1 MPGRLKPA
9 LCKAARGGLPS
20 RAECASSCLPQPGI
34 RDGLGPAARV
44 EGPRKGKG
52 PESRFIWGELRWLMA
67 VCCQCFQKLERQPV
81 DLGHKGVDEGDSWI
95 NQDSAARCRGPGL
108 WTWDPSDQS
117 FSFPPFLPPSLP
129 PSAQIP

>member
-34 RDGLGPAARV
+34 RDGLGPGVRV

-52 PESRFIWGELRWLMA
+52 PESRFIWGELGCFIV
-67 VCCQCFQKLERQPV
+67 VCAQCSQKLERQPV
-81 DLGHKGVDEGDSWI
+81 DLGHKWVCEGDGWI
-95 NQDSAARCRGPGL
+95 NQDSAAKCRGPGL

-129 PSAQIP
+129 SSAQIP